1 MKQPSASSMQTLKR
15 HEVRSSI
22 ALTILLACSGAVGG
36 CSSSKSADSAEETL
50 RAHRVSLRQI
60 APQPVYSRVRFV
72 HEPSPLPSRELPES
86 SAGMLSPMVQLDL
99 KNATLEEASSVL
111 AAVSRYSSYT
121 ASSIASQRISLSM
134 LGTVDEIASRIAAEA
149 GIKVV
154 VDHRVRQVRF
164 LTGNLGAESLDDSAI
179 GAPAEPQFL
188 DERTAEAPQ

>member
-1 MKQPSASSMQTLKR
+1 MKQLSTNFTRPLKHR
-15 HEVRSSI
+15 AVKSSI
-22 ALTILLACSGAVGG
+22 ALGALFVCSGAIGG
-36 CSSSKSADSAEETL
+36 CSSSKSAESIEETL
-50 RAHRVSLRQI
+50 RAHRVSLRQV

-72 HEPSPLPSRELPES
+72 HEPSPLPSREIPES
-86 SAGMLSPMVQLDL
+86 NAGMISPMVQLDL

-134 LGTVDEIASRIAAEA
+134 LGTVDEIATRIAAEA

-164 LTGNLGAESLDDSAI
+164 LTGTVATDSLDESAI
-179 GAPAEPQFL
+179 GAPAQPQFL
-188 DERTAEAPQ
+188 DEGSSEISR